1 VSKRSSPHPPGGGTA
16 GSDKQIEDRYPRF
29 SDEYR
34 QRWISEAK
42 WGDETLHDLFYE
54 SVAEGPD
61 DVAFTTVDRRY
72 TYREFEELSNALA
85 AGLLG
90 CGVKPGDLVSVQ
102 LPNWAE
108 MCFLQIALS
117 RIGAVIQPLH
127 LVFREREIHNLLE
140 FCETDHAVVP
150 ESFGDYP
157 YLEVMR
163 ELRGGLPRLRSL
175 IVARGEAA
183 TEAGAEGEFSFDAL
197 IEEGRNNLDR
207 LDHVHPTAD
216 DVFYL
221 NFTSGTEGNP
231 KGFLHTHNTLITLF
245 KMAAKAMKS
254 MDPEMVNLSCSPMTH
269 SYGHFTTY
277 QTALG
282 RIPMVLVGRY
292 RPLDVLKLIESEKV
306 TSISGTPAHIIG
318 ILDHPD
324 FEKFDTSSIKSAG
337 VGGARS
343 SPELIDRIKQVWGC
357 SSGNT
362 YGMGETIMHTRTMAW
377 DPEEKQRDTVGKPMF
392 GAELKIVDPKDR
404 SRELPAG
411 EVGEI
416 CFRGPTLFV
425 GYHKQPELTAATRDD
440 EGWFYTADLGFA
452 DDEGYLCF
460 AGRAKEVINRG
471 GSKIYPKEIED
482 LLDGYER
489 VRDVAV
495 VGWPDDRLGETVCAY
510 LVAEGDP
517 FTLDELRTWLDTQKV
532 TKYMYPQ
539 HLVFMEEFPM
549 TPTGKVRKA
558 SLQEDA
564 KARAAAER
572 PASVSS
578 PRASAEKEGG
588 AS

>member
-1 VSKRSSPHPPGGGTA
+1 MPKNSPPTGSRRPSRPPA
-16 GSDKQIEDRYPRF
+16 DRYPRF

-34 QRWISEAK
+34 ERWVAAGH
-42 WGDETLHDLFYE
+42 WTDRTLHDLFDE

-61 DVAFTTVDRRY
+61 GVALITAERRY
-72 TYREFEELSNALA
+72 TFGEFKEISDALA
-85 AGLLG
+85 AGLRG
-90 CGVKPGDLVSVQ
+90 CGVNPGDLVSVQ
-102 LPNWAE
+102 LPNWPE

-127 LVFREREIHNLLE
+127 LVFREREMRSLLG

-150 ESFGDYP
+150 ESFGEYP
-157 YLEVMR
+157 YAEVMR
-163 ELRGGLPRLRSL
+163 GIRGDLPQLKSL
-175 IVARGEAA
+175 IVARGQADPG
-183 TEAGAEGEFSFDAL
+183 TLSEGELSLEAL
-197 IEEGRNNLDR
+197 VEEGRRSPER
-207 LDHVHPTAD
+207 LDEVETDPD

-231 KGFLHTHNTLITLF
+231 KGFLHTHNTLVSLF
-245 KMAAKAMKS
+245 KMAATAMKS
-254 MDPEMVNLSCSPMTH
+254 MDPDVVNLACSPMTH

-277 QTALG
+277 QCALG
-282 RIPMVLVGRY
+282 RIPMVLVDRY
-292 RPLDVLKLIESEKV
+292 RPLEVLKLIDSEKV
-306 TSISGTPAHIIG
+306 TALSGTPAHMIG

-324 FEKFDTSSIKSAG
+324 FAKYDTSTIKSAG

-343 SPELIDRIKQVWGC
+343 SPELIERIKAVWGC

-362 YGMGETIMHTRTMAW
+362 YGMGETIMHTRTMGW
-377 DPEEKQRDTVGKPMF
+377 DPEDKQRDTVGKPMF

-404 SRELPAG
+404 SRELPAD
-411 EVGEI
+411 ETGEI

-440 EGWFYTADLGFA
+440 EGWFYTGDLGFV
-452 DDEGYLCF
+452 DEDGYLCF

-482 LLDGYER
+482 LLSGYER

-495 VGWPDDRLGETVCAY
+495 VGWPDERLGETVCAY
-510 LVAEGDP
+510 IVPRDGE
-517 FTLDELRTWLDTQKV
+517 FTLEELRAHLDAQKV
-532 TKYMYPQ
+532 TRYMYPQ
-539 HLVFMEEFPM
+539 HLVFLDEFPM

-564 KARAAAER
+564 RRRAGTR
-572 PASVSS
+572 N
-578 PRASAEKEGG
+578 GG
-588 AS
+588 ESG